1 MLGGVNQEMKELIEY
16 MAKSL
21 VDHPNLVTVT
31 EIEGEK
37 TSVYELRVAKED
49 MGKIIGK
56 GGRTA
61 QAMRTLVTA
70 AGMKRGKKAV
80 LEILE

>member
-1 MLGGVNQEMKELIEY
+1 MKELIEY
-16 MAKSL
+16 LAKAL
-21 VDHPNLVTVT
+21 VDHPDLVTVT
-31 EIEGEK
+31 EIVGEK

-56 GGRTA
+56 SGRTA
-61 QAMRTLVTA
+61 QALRTLITA
-70 AGMKRGKKAV
+70 AGIKRGKKAV